1 MQEALQNSVR
11 FCKIVREPFKG
22 GYHYFLQILLDG
34 EAPKKIEPGKGKCGV
49 DEGVSTVAYYND
61 EGADFQVL
69 APNLAKYDKMIKQAA
84 RKYERRLRL
93 ANPDC
98 YNKDGTLKKG
108 AKLKNRTKG
117 AMKALMELK
126 AAYRLKSEHIKQSH
140 GHLTNVIL
148 SGCGMII
155 KEPMNYKDLAK
166 RTKGEAKL
174 SDKESTIK
182 TKTGETKKIH
192 KFKKKKRFGKS
203 ILRHAPGLF
212 NKILCQKAARY
223 GILVI
228 DVDSFKYKAS
238 QYDHLTRTPTKQDLR
253 TRTKM
258 VGKNRVQRDLY
269 SSYLLYNFK
278 DRTSTDFDKCK
289 SKFRTFLK
297 RQNQVIESVKKTGD
311 TTKNFGL
318 SQFVS

>member
-1 MQEALQNSVR
+1 M
-11 FCKIVREPFKG
+11 
-22 GYHYFLQILLDG
+22 
-34 EAPKKIEPGKGKCGV
+34 
-49 DEGVSTVAYYND
+49 
-61 EGADFQVL
+61 
-69 APNLAKYDKMIKQAA
+69 
-84 RKYERRLRL
+84 
-93 ANPDC
+93 
-98 YNKDGTLKKG
+98 
-108 AKLKNRTKG
+108 
-117 AMKALMELK
+117 
-126 AAYRLKSEHIKQSH
+126 
-140 GHLTNVIL
+140 L
-148 SGCGMII
+148 SQCGMIF
-155 KEPMNYKDLAK
+155 KEPMNYRTLAK
-166 RTKGEAKL
+166 RSKGEAEL
-174 SDKESTIK
+174 SNKESTIK
-182 TKTGETKKIH
+182 TKTSETKKVR

-228 DVDSFKYKAS
+228 DVDSFQYKAS

-278 DRTSTDFDKCK
+278 DRTTADFDKCK

-297 RQNQVIESVKKTGD
+297 RQNQIIKSIKKTGD

-318 SQFVS
+318 SQFAS